1 MRLILIAVFSFIQI
15 AVSMA
20 QIQIV
25 NKEVNGL
32 TFKVRVEGNPTD
44 EPVILLHGWP
54 ETSHMWIGLME
65 QLSAEGYYCIAPD
78 QRGFSPQARPE
89 KVKDYA
95 IEFLAEDV
103 IGIADAFGIK
113 NFQLVGHDWGSAI
126 GWAVVAFHPDR
137 VKSWTAM
144 SVPHLKAFS
153 DAIRFDKKQKKMSQY
168 MAFFQWRGIPE
179 WFLLKKDRLNLRKT
193 WKKSSPEE
201 LQEYLD
207 VIGNKPAL
215 KSTLGYYRANYK
227 LLKKGQKMDN
237 YLEVKTPTL
246 MIWGKKDIAIGRT
259 SVEGTAQYMKGDY
272 QYVELDA
279 GHWLIQEAF
288 DACYNPIKEH
298 LAKYK

>member
-1 MRLILIAVFSFIQI
+1 
-15 AVSMA
+15 MA

-279 GHWLIQEAF
+279 GHWLMQEAF

-298 LAKYK
+298 LTKYK

>member
-1 MRLILIAVFSFIQI
+1 MKRICFSLIFSTLILNA
-15 AVSMA
+15 MA
-20 QIQIV
+20 TVDIV

-32 TFKVRVEGNPTD
+32 TFKCRVAGNPAD

-65 QLSAEGYYCIAPD
+65 KLSAEGYYCIAPD

-89 KVKDYA
+89 KVKGYA
-95 IEFLAEDV
+95 IEFLAGDV
-103 IGIADAFGIK
+103 IGIADAFSIK
-113 NFQLVGHDWGSAI
+113 SFQLVGHDWGSAI
-126 GWAVVAFHPDR
+126 GWAVVAFYPDR
-137 VKSWTAM
+137 IKSWTAM

-153 DAIRFDKKQKKMSQY
+153 DAVRFDKKQKKMSQY
-168 MAFFQWRGIPE
+168 MSFFQWRGIPE

-201 LQEYLD
+201 LQDYLD

-215 KSTLGYYRANYK
+215 KASLGYYRANYK
-227 LLKKGQKMDN
+227 LLKKGQNMED

-246 MIWGKKDIAIGRT
+246 MIWGKNDIAIGPVG
-259 SVEGTAQYMKGDY
+259 VEGTEQYMKGAY
-272 QYVELDA
+272 EYVELDA
-279 GHWLIQEAF
+279 GHWLMQEAF
-288 DACYNPIKEH
+288 KECYASIKNH

>member
-1 MRLILIAVFSFIQI
+1 MKRICFSLIFSTFILN
-15 AVSMA
+15 VMA
-20 QIQIV
+20 TNDIV
-25 NKEVNGL
+25 NREVNGM
-32 TFKVRVEGNPTD
+32 TFKCRVAGNPSD

-65 QLSAEGYYCIAPD
+65 KLSAEGYYCIAPD

-89 KVKDYA
+89 KVKDYV

-144 SVPHLKAFS
+144 SVPHIKAFS

-201 LQEYLD
+201 LQDYLD

-227 LLKKGQKMDN
+227 TLKKGQGVDD
-237 YLEVKTPTL
+237 YASIETPTM
-246 MIWGKKDIAIGRT
+246 MIWGKKDVAIGPVG
-259 SVEGTAQYMKGDY
+259 VEATAQYMKGPY

-279 GHWLIQEAF
+279 GHWLMQEAF
-288 DACYNPIKEH
+288 DECYAAIKNH

>member
-279 GHWLIQEAF
+279 GHWLMQEAF

-298 LAKYK
+298 LTKYK

>member
-1 MRLILIAVFSFIQI
+1 MKRICFSLIFSTLILNA
-15 AVSMA
+15 MA
-20 QIQIV
+20 TVDIV
-25 NKEVNGL
+25 NKEVNGM
-32 TFKVRVEGNPTD
+32 TFKCRVAGNPTG

-65 QLSAEGYYCIAPD
+65 KLSAEGYYCIAPD

-126 GWAVVAFHPDR
+126 GWAVVAFHPER